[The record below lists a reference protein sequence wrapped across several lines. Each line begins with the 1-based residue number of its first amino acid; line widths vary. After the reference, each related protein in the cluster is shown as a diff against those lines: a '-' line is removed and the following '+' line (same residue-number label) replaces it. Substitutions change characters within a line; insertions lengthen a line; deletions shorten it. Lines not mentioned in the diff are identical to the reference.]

1 MRATAHVATLG
12 AAARTMQF
20 CRLGRPEAILRPF
33 FVAAAAQATR
43 PETIRITAKT
53 QSRRPQRKYNKITCT
68 NASGKCV
75 FFLVSYQKFLISD
88 RYIFSSIPA
97 LIFPRSI
104 KGANSGS
111 STPQNENMLRTK
123 ISHGGSLLGR
133 TAGRATLQRSQN
145 WESHITFT
153 NDSQIHNQST
163 YKHHD
168 QRQ

>member
-12 AAARTMQF
+12 AAVRTMQF
-20 CRLGRPEAILRPF
+20 SRLGRPEAIFRPF

-53 QSRRPQRKYNKITCT
+53 QSRRPQRKYNKIPST

-104 KGANSGS
+104 KGANAGS

-123 ISHGGSLLGR
+123 NLAWWVATWTYRREGHAPTQPKLGVPY
-133 TAGRATLQRSQN
+133 
-145 WESHITFT
+145 HI
-153 NDSQIHNQST
+153 H
-163 YKHHD
+163 K
-168 QRQ
+168 